1 MKYAREFITSTV
13 VGGLFIVV
21 PVYLAAL
28 LLLKGMALARI
39 AAKYGSRLAW
49 VRRPSTKG

>member
-21 PVYLAAL
+21 PVYLAVL
-28 LLLKGMALARI
+28 LLLKGMKS
-39 AAKYGSRLAW
+39 AADPGAANRSIG
-49 VRRPSTKG
+49 P